1 MNEGDGSMLFRE
13 SETIELKEVVVDEI
27 KKEIIAFANC
37 DGGKLYIGVQDDGT
51 VVGVDDP
58 DGVSLQISNM
68 VRDAIKPDVT
78 MFVHYKTI
86 EENGKDIVAVDIQRG
101 TDRLGAFKS
110 AAALQHT
117 TPQRALAGMMAKHI
131 ISIYD
136 MCFTDRKTFEL
147 AVWEEKITDSL
158 NYLFLL
164 KAVIKE
170 ELEYQSD

>member
-1 MNEGDGSMLFRE
+1 MVLITQTEVNAVFDEQVKLCADTLQKK
-13 SETIELKEVVVDEI
+13 TKEYTGND
-27 KKEIIAFANC
+27 
-37 DGGKLYIGVQDDGT
+37 
-51 VVGVDDP
+51 
-58 DGVSLQISNM
+58 
-68 VRDAIKPDVT
+68 
-78 MFVHYKTI
+78 
-86 EENGKDIVAVDIQRG
+86 

-110 AAALQHT
+110 AAALQHA

-136 MCFTDRKTFEL
+136 MCFSDRKTFEL

-170 ELEYQSD
+170 ELEHQPD

>member
-1 MNEGDGSMLFRE
+1 VVLITQTEVNAVFDEQVKLCADTLQKKTKEYTGD
-13 SETIELKEVVVDEI
+13 
-27 KKEIIAFANC
+27 N
-37 DGGKLYIGVQDDGT
+37 
-51 VVGVDDP
+51 P
-58 DGVSLQISNM
+58 
-68 VRDAIKPDVT
+68 
-78 MFVHYKTI
+78 
-86 EENGKDIVAVDIQRG
+86 
-101 TDRLGAFKS
+101 DRLSAFK
-110 AAALQHT
+110 AAAAIQDS

-136 MCFTDRKTFEL
+136 MCFTDRKNFEL

>member
-1 MNEGDGSMLFRE
+1 MSRIIDKIRDSSFSKEGCHI
-13 SETIELKEVVVDEI
+13 TQKEVNAVFDEQVRLCADTLQ
-27 KKEIIAFANC
+27 KKTKEYT
-37 DGGKLYIGVQDDGT
+37 GDD
-51 VVGVDDP
+51 
-58 DGVSLQISNM
+58 
-68 VRDAIKPDVT
+68 
-78 MFVHYKTI
+78 
-86 EENGKDIVAVDIQRG
+86 
-101 TDRLGAFKS
+101 TDRLGAFKA
-110 AAALQHT
+110 AAALQHA

-170 ELEYQSD
+170 ELEHQSD

>member
-1 MNEGDGSMLFRE
+1 MSRIIDKIRDSSFSKEGCHI
-13 SETIELKEVVVDEI
+13 TQKEVNAVFDEQVRLCADTLQ
-27 KKEIIAFANC
+27 KKTKEYT
-37 DGGKLYIGVQDDGT
+37 GDD
-51 VVGVDDP
+51 
-58 DGVSLQISNM
+58 
-68 VRDAIKPDVT
+68 
-78 MFVHYKTI
+78 
-86 EENGKDIVAVDIQRG
+86 
-101 TDRLGAFKS
+101 TDRLGAFKA
-110 AAALQHT
+110 AAALQHA

-136 MCFTDRKTFEL
+136 MCFSDRKTFEL

>member
-1 MNEGDGSMLFRE
+1 MIRTGWEHLS
-13 SETIELKEVVVDEI
+13 
-27 KKEIIAFANC
+27 
-37 DGGKLYIGVQDDGT
+37 
-51 VVGVDDP
+51 
-58 DGVSLQISNM
+58 
-68 VRDAIKPDVT
+68 
-78 MFVHYKTI
+78 
-86 EENGKDIVAVDIQRG
+86 
-101 TDRLGAFKS
+101 RLRLCSTA
-110 AAALQHT
+110 

-170 ELEYQSD
+170 ELEHQSD